1 VRLRYTA
8 GFGSQGKSLFTG
20 DFFSGIIRLRRAVLS
35 DIHGNYTA
43 LEAVLA
49 DVAEQGCEQ
58 IICLGDV
65 VGYGPEPQKCLD
77 RVMDFDVCILG
88 NHDLAALFDPEGFSS
103 AAEQAILW
111 TRRQLESG
119 DTPENCRRRLEFLAR
134 LPRVRREGNLLFVHG
149 SVRNPIN
156 EYVFPE
162 DIYNRRKMEKLF
174 SMVQRVC
181 FQGHTHV
188 PGVFTAELQFHR
200 PGDMDHRYEF
210 CDDKVMINVGSVG
223 QPRDGD
229 WRSCYVILDEQSV
242 TFRRVEYNVQDT
254 VDKIY
259 AIAELERFLGDR
271 LLEGK

>member
-1 VRLRYTA
+1 MPPSSARP
-8 GFGSQGKSLFTG
+8 
-20 DFFSGIIRLRRAVLS
+20 FSESRSPQLRRAILS
-35 DIHGNYTA
+35 DIHGNVVA
-43 LEAVLA
+43 LRAVLA
-49 DVAEQGCEQ
+49 DAAEQACEQ
-58 IICLGDV
+58 IMCLGDI
-65 VGYGPEPQKCLD
+65 VGYGPDPQLCVDEVAK
-77 RVMDFDVCILG
+77 FDACILG

-119 DTPENCRRRLEFLAR
+119 DDPAECRRRLGFLAK
-134 LPRVRREGNLLFVHG
+134 LPRVRREGPVLFVHG

-174 SMVQRVC
+174 SMIQKVC

-188 PGVFTAELQFHR
+188 PGVFTSDMRFLR
-200 PGDMDHRYEF
+200 PTEIGESYALGDE
-210 CDDKVMINVGSVG
+210 KVMINVGSVG

-229 WRSCYVILDEQSV
+229 WRSCYVIQEDNRI
-242 TFRRVEYNVQDT
+242 TFRRVEYDVKQT
-254 VDKIY
+254 AEKIY
-259 AIAELERFLGDR
+259 AIGDLERFLGDR

>member
-1 VRLRYTA
+1 V
-8 GFGSQGKSLFTG
+8 K
-20 DFFSGIIRLRRAVLS
+20 RAIVS
-35 DIHGNYTA
+35 DIHGNLEA

-49 DVAEQGCEQ
+49 DISHAGVDS
-58 IICLGDV
+58 IYCLGDI
-65 VGYGPEPQKCLD
+65 VGYGPNPRECID
-77 RVMDFDVCILG
+77 RVISFDQSILG
-88 NHDLAALFDPEGFSS
+88 NHDQGALYDPEGFSS
-103 AAEQAILW
+103 GAERAIFW
-111 TRRQLESG
+111 TRDQLEMDDG
-119 DTPENCRRRLEFLAR
+119 NPEQMARRWQFLSE
-134 LPRVRREGNLLFVHG
+134 LPRTVREGQFTFVHG

-271 LLEGK
+271 LLEVK